1 MTFLIAVI
9 QQLHVIIRDY
19 TYEVYTAMWEE
30 YSYRSTKKK
39 LKIVCK
45 QRLHPVKIETIM
57 K

>member
-19 TYEVYTAMWEE
+19 TYEVYTAMWKE
-30 YSYRSTKKK
+30 YSYRSMEKK

-45 QRLHPVKIETIM
+45 QRLHPIKLETLM